1 MDHFNA
7 QPIYLRGSWQFD
19 RPLKRYGGTGMAW
32 DFNRLAPTD
41 QDAIKSLYEKV
52 NSLMNL
58 PLWSVSCQKTRRA
71 GLVKWH
77 QVHDWRRCWRD
88 VAALGPESYTLF
100 GSSLQ
105 LRQVIHDLRGGPLT
119 SLVLSLSTMLHD
131 PDFDTDF
138 DYIRLMARDVRK
150 TARNCFPDLDPVSF
164 EQDRLD
170 VSHAADLI
178 VEKWTKMHCRGGVR
192 VEADFDGNIAQSCV
206 EFSALDRV
214 LYNLMNN
221 AIRAS
226 AHSDDA
232 VELRIMTEPGSATK
246 EIARFWITNVLHPAQ
261 YAQLSTTFGDDM
273 SELFVTNF
281 STTGSGLGMQIV
293 ADFVG
298 KAFGVSPSR
307 ALKSGILGGLLT
319 PSHFHTWFHWPV
331 AD

>member
-1 MDHFNA
+1 MGTHSTK
-7 QPIYLRGSWQFD
+7 PIFLQGPWQFE

-41 QDAIKSLYEKV
+41 QDAIRSLYEKID
-52 NSLMNL
+52 SLMNL
-58 PLWSVSCQKTRRA
+58 PVWSQTCPKTRRA
-71 GLVKWH
+71 ALIQWQKL
-77 QVHDWRRCWRD
+77 QDWRRCWRD
-88 VAALGPESYTLF
+88 MAALGPESYTLF
-100 GSSLQ
+100 GGSLQ

-119 SLVLSLSTMLHD
+119 SLVLALSTLLHD
-131 PDFDTDF
+131 PEFEADF

-150 TARNCFPDLDPVSF
+150 TARNCFPDLDPISY

-178 VEKWTKMHCRGGVR
+178 VEKWTKMHCRGGVY
-192 VEADFDGNIAQSCV
+192 VDAEFDGNIAQSCV

-226 AHSDDA
+226 AHSDEA
-232 VELRIMTEPGSATK
+232 VELRIMTEPGKRTK
-246 EIARFWITNVLHPAQ
+246 EIARFWITNVIHPTQ
-261 YAQLSTTFGDDM
+261 YAQLNKTFGDDM
-273 SELFVTNF
+273 SELFVSSF

-307 ALKSGILGGLLT
+307 ALKAGMLGGILT